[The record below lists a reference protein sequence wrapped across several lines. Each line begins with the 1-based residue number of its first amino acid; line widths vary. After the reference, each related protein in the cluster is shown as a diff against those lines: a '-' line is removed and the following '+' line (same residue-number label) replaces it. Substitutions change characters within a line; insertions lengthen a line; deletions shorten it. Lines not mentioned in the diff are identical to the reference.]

1 MTGCYIIFYVD
12 EDSNLPVEKQKV
24 NFNDDVMRFSIN
36 SRRYLGNKFKLNDF
50 IRRNIEH
57 ECGYFE
63 TFADLFAG
71 TGAVATVFC
80 DKKLIVNDILYSN
93 YVCHQTWF
101 GTENYSPDKIVDYI
115 RKYNEINVT
124 EDNYW
129 SKNYADTYFSLRNC
143 RKAGFIRGD
152 IEEKYSNGDI
162 NHRERCILI
171 TSLIYALDKIANT
184 CGHYDA
190 YRKNGNLEKTLLLK
204 IPVIRETNRANKIYN
219 EDASGLA
226 PVINADVVYLDP
238 PYNSRQYCD
247 AYHLLENIAQWQK
260 PQVYG
265 VAGKMDRTGLKSEF
279 CTANAVYAF
288 EYLIKSLNTKY
299 IVLSYNNM
307 AQKGVRRSNAKIS
320 DSDIIR
326 ILHTKGTVKMFKQ
339 DYKTFSTGKSEVAAN
354 EERLFICKCF

>member
-190 YRKNGNLEKTLLLK
+190 YRKNGNLEKKLLLK

-238 PYNSRQYCD
+238 PYMLTNGSYNDGKRGFKGWD
-247 AYHLLENIAQWQK
+247 ASQEFALFNFL
-260 PQVYG
+260 
-265 VAGKMDRTGLKSEF
+265 DRL
-279 CTANAVYAF
+279 NAEGSKF
-288 EYLIKSLNTKY
+288 M
-299 IVLSYNNM
+299 LSYVLEHKGKINQNLLNWTQDNNYHII
-307 AQKGVRRSNAKIS
+307 ALGDVLGIS
-320 DSDIIR
+320 GSKR
-326 ILHTKGTVKMFKQ
+326 K
-339 DYKTFSTGKSEVAAN
+339 
-354 EERLFICKCF
+354 ERYQSRFLC